1 MKAIITIL
9 LAIVGAALLI
19 VFFNSPPKMKEDIA
33 QPTAVMI
40 NNVLGTRT
48 PLVKKYPGRYALLMD
63 RAEQGLDNIQCY
75 ALPNFMGQDYFYG
88 YEDMNTYD
96 TLIFPRDHKAQLDF
110 QFGWYFWSGNFL
122 DTNGNEIDIVV
133 VFFRR
138 ALYPPRIADKLGLSA
153 LQNQLVQTVVAVNY
167 ADLNLHVTGS
177 NPIISGTSGEI
188 TYGIEPFTARV
199 GLNSAVSLQNEK
211 MFPMKIEVNDPV
223 AELSIDLNLDE
234 SKPLLLQGDNGKEPS
249 IFGMGT
255 WYYSFPNI
263 KTWGTVTYQGEPRTI
278 TGKMW
283 MDHQWMAGISPTGYP
298 KNLLVQAVVN
308 IKEGLSGETPKS
320 FGWDWSDVQFDD
332 NTEVTFASPHPDIT
346 AELKNMGEDP
356 PEPVTRA
363 ITGKYIDESGKGE
376 NITGTVTITQWMRSP
391 RSHAWYPNGWLVKI
405 PGKNL
410 EFTMASTVDD
420 QFIYSAASEI
430 REGGVIVKGTKD
442 GTEISGYGFGEGVN
456 YSGLEFALKENMAL
470 LGIEDNAT
478 NRQLLVA
485 SPPGTWLII
494 QSFVVLA
501 SPVALI
507 VLVVLLLV
515 LLFKRKKH
523 ADTETV

>member
-9 LAIVGAALLI
+9 LAIIAAAILI
-19 VFFNSPPKMKEDIA
+19 VFFTSPPGMKKDIA

-48 PLVKKYPGRYALLMD
+48 PLVKKYPARYALLMD
-63 RAEQGLDNIQCY
+63 RAEQGLDNTQCY

-96 TLIFPRDHKAQLDF
+96 TLAFPRDHKAQLDF

-122 DTNGNEIDIVV
+122 DTNENEIDIVV

-188 TYGIEPFTARV
+188 TYGIEPFVAQI
-199 GLNSAVSLQNEK
+199 GLNSAVSLEK
-211 MFPMKIEVNDPV
+211 ERMFPMKIEVNDPV
-223 AELSIDLNLDE
+223 GELSIDLNLDE

-249 IFGMGT
+249 IFGLGT

-263 KTWGTVTYQGEPRTI
+263 KTWGTVTYQGESRTI

-283 MDHQWMAGISPTGYP
+283 MDHQWLAGISPTGYP
-298 KNLLVQAVVN
+298 KNILVQAVMN

-332 NTEVTFASPHPDIT
+332 NTEVTFASPHSDKT
-346 AELKNMGEDP
+346 ADLKNMGDDP
-356 PEPVTRA
+356 PDSVTRA
-363 ITGKYIDESGKGE
+363 IAGKYIDESGKGE
-376 NITGTVTITQWMRSP
+376 NITGTVTITRWMRSP

-405 PGKNL
+405 PEKRL

-442 GTEISGYGFGEGVN
+442 GREISGYGFGEGVN
-456 YSGLEFALKENMAL
+456 YAGEEFALKENMAL
-470 LGIEDNAT
+470 LGIEDNAA
-478 NRQLLVA
+478 NRQLLIA
-485 SPPGTWLII
+485 TPPGNWLII

-501 SPVALI
+501 SPVA
-507 VLVVLLLV
+507 VVTLLV
-515 LLFKRKKH
+515 LGIILLVRKKNRQNGS
-523 ADTETV
+523 